1 MAILDTIGIGDKL
14 EVGKIRGNA
23 KDLEEKSTGI
33 TSQVMDIQGDIVHI
47 SKPMKYGKNYALEI
61 NEQIHI
67 YFFTKDKGILKVRGE
82 VLLSKDEPILI
93 YGIKLRG
100 KAKKIQR
107 RFYFRL
113 DITMDIA
120 VTDIQNNR
128 KIPCVT
134 KDISGGGLK
143 CITRE
148 AFQSRDPVEVN
159 MVIDQAPIS
168 VLGEIV
174 RCIKDPVENNHEVG
188 IQFTSISDKDRNTIV
203 SYIFQKQ
210 RELRKKGLI

>member
-1 MAILDTIGIGDKL
+1 MTILNTIKIGDKL
-14 EVGKIRGNA
+14 EVGKIRGSA
-23 KDLEEKSTGI
+23 KDMEEKSTGI
-33 TSQVMDIQGDIVHI
+33 TSQVMDIQGDTVHI

-82 VLLSKDEPILI
+82 VLLSKEEPILI
-93 YGIKLRG
+93 YGVKLLG

-113 DITMDIA
+113 DLTMDITL
-120 VTDIQNNR
+120 TDILNR
-128 KIPCVT
+128 RQLTAVT
-134 KDISGGGLK
+134 KDLSGGGMK
-143 CITRE
+143 CITKE
-148 AFQSRDPVEVN
+148 ALEPRGPVEAKLT
-159 MVIDQAPIS
+159 IEKTTIH
-168 VLGEIV
+168 VLGEVV
-174 RCIKDPVENNHEVG
+174 RCIKDPMENHYEVG
-188 IQFTSISDKDRNTIV
+188 VQFTSISDKDRNIIV